1 MTLKKQAAAVLK
13 VNGLKWWVTTT
24 WSDGL
29 FTRGMD
35 AIKTVGD
42 RLLFGRAS
50 TAEPQLVV
58 DQHPANDRST
68 LLAPNP
74 GTPSTA
80 GSDQF
85 FAGFFADHGVS
96 LATALQKD
104 GFTAEIDKFKTFI
117 SRNNFE
123 NIKRIKSSTAFWEQN
138 SRVVPH
144 IARLFLLLNT
154 IPSTSA
160 SIERYFSICGFVS
173 NKRSSN
179 IAPDLFITRCLL
191 RANLGLLTELTV
203 SNENSSTEITA

>member
-1 MTLKKQAAAVLK
+1 MTGCYSEERLQLSR
-13 VNGLKWWVTTT
+13 NWPWTSIPRTTVQQ
-24 WSDGL
+24 S
-29 FTRGMD
+29 
-35 AIKTVGD
+35 
-42 RLLFGRAS
+42 
-50 TAEPQLVV
+50 
-58 DQHPANDRST
+58 
-68 LLAPNP
+68 LATNP

-117 SRNNFE
+117 SQNNFE

-138 SRVVPH
+138 SGAIPH

-179 IAPDLFITRCLL
+179 MAPDLFVTRCLL

-203 SNENSSTEITA
+203 SSENNSNEITASNNFQFVERTPCMSETFDRSKN